1 MSFWIQA
8 TIKEAFSEC
17 TVVTIAHRIHTVINY
32 DKIIVM
38 KKGEIIENGSPEY
51 LLKNPDGIFKSFVE
65 SAQMES

>member
-1 MSFWIQA
+1 M
-8 TIKEAFSEC
+8 
-17 TVVTIAHRIHTVINY
+17 VTIAHRIHTVINY

-38 KKGEIIENGSPEY
+38 KKGEVIENGSPEN